1 MKCCPRT
8 LQTGV
13 AAIELAIL
21 MVPLS
26 FMAFGAAEFGRAI
39 YQYNTLVKSTR
50 DAVRYLSAQAP
61 GNAADVTIARCLAV
75 YGTTDC
81 TGAELAPGLT
91 TAMVTVCDASLCPAT
106 HQAVPT
112 GTGTINLVTVYIGQ
126 TTPFQFK
133 VLVPFVVENLSSLS
147 FNVISATMR
156 QIS

>member
-1 MKCCPRT
+1 MKISAKKS
-8 LQTGV
+8 QSGV

-21 MVPLS
+21 MIPLS
-26 FMAFGAAEFGRAI
+26 LMAFGAAEFGRAI

-61 GNAADVTIARCLAV
+61 GDPADVTIAQCLAV

-81 TGAELAPGLT
+81 TGTELVPGLT
-91 TAMVTVCDASLCPAT
+91 TAMVEVCTASLCPAT
-106 HQAVPT
+106 HQAVST
-112 GTGTINLVTVYIGQ
+112 GTGTINLVTVYIGK

-133 VLVPFVVENLSSLS
+133 VLVPLVTENMSSLS

>member
-1 MKCCPRT
+1 MKLASRKR
-8 LQTGV
+8 QSGV

-21 MVPLS
+21 MIPLS

-50 DAVRYLSAQAP
+50 DAVRYLSTQAP
-61 GNAADVTIARCLAV
+61 GDAADVTTAKCLAV

-81 TGAELAPGLT
+81 TGSQLVPGLT
-91 TAMVTVCDASLCPAT
+91 TAMVDVCDATLCPGT
-106 HQAVPT
+106 HQAVST

-133 VLVPFVVENLSSLS
+133 VIVPLVMDNASALT